1 MMTSKLA
8 KEVDIQIMYTYIL
21 LQTIIFYAYLYFSGT
36 TFMKVQENVS
46 RIPAFE
52 EIKKELD
59 SLKMQFK
66 FFDEKLHNESEAS
79 KSRNDEMKYQ
89 MKSLQNIVSNLR
101 HSKYKQGLHCGPI
114 Y

>member
-101 HSKYKQGLHCGPI
+101 HSKYKQGLQDKF
-114 Y
+114 